1 MRKFTAYIY
10 VPKIGTFI
18 FASFLLKYV
27 ISEFIHNIQR
37 LVNLNINAETVGLGA
52 RCIEIAAPVITEFIA
67 NMFNMSSAV
76 ANYHF
81 AWQFIEINLVPK
93 KPVSSFK

>member
-67 NMFNMSSAV
+67 NMLICPLQ
-76 ANYHF
+76 
-81 AWQFIEINLVPK
+81 WQITILLGSLLK
-93 KPVSSFK
+93 LI